1 MVESNSIEDRI
12 RNIEEE
18 EEAER
23 VKLMFWGSKY
33 VQNQNFYRS
42 KKSTKKDLLKEIQ

>member
-23 VKLMFWGSKY
+23 IKVMFRGPKY
-33 VQNQNFYRS
+33 VQNQNFYRL
-42 KKSTKKDLLKEIQ
+42 KKSTKKDLLREIQ